1 VAAAEGGARGSGH
14 WSWGFLLLFCS
25 SGVVVVVVW
34 FLRDRYGR
42 CWRCCGC

>member
-1 VAAAEGGARGSGH
+1 
-14 WSWGFLLLFCS
+14 LLFCS
-25 SGVVVVVVW
+25 SGVVVVVVVVVVW